1 MQLTRKR
8 YTRSSTSEFRFQ
20 IFLRSSKL
28 SWISTAQPT
37 LAIWTQSL
45 PPINQPAPQRD
56 RQLQL
61 FRLQSGRATSPDRY
75 AGDNLVFLQRRLT
88 PHLCPRKLVLC
99 ERLSTSQIVGRIKG
113 FLEGHKRGF
122 PI

>member
-1 MQLTRKR
+1 MRLTRKR
-8 YTRSSTSEFRFQ
+8 YTPSSTNEFRFQ
-20 IFLRSSKL
+20 ISLRSSKL

-61 FRLQSGRATSPDRY
+61 FRLQSRRATSPDRD
-75 AGDNLVFLQRRLT
+75 AGHNLLFLQRRLT
-88 PHLCPRKLVLC
+88 AHLCPRKLVRC
-99 ERLSTSQIVGRIKG
+99 ERLSISHIVGRIKG
-113 FLEGHKRGF
+113 SLEGHKRGF
-122 PI
+122 LI

>member
-20 IFLRSSKL
+20 IPVRSSKL

-45 PPINQPAPQRD
+45 PPINQPAPPRD

-61 FRLQSGRATSPDRY
+61 FRLQSARATSPNRDAALTLCFCNVVLPFTY
-75 AGDNLVFLQRRLT
+75 AHVNSCFV
-88 PHLCPRKLVLC
+88 
-99 ERLSTSQIVGRIKG
+99 
-113 FLEGHKRGF
+113 
-122 PI
+122 

>member
-8 YTRSSTSEFRFQ
+8 YTPSSTNEFRFQ
-20 IFLRSSKL
+20 ISLRSSTL

-37 LAIWTQSL
+37 LAIWMQSL
-45 PPINQPAPQRD
+45 PPINQPAPPRD

-61 FRLQSGRATSPDRY
+61 FRLQSGRATSPNRH
-75 AGDNLVFLQRRLT
+75 AGSNLVFLQRRLT

-99 ERLSTSQIVGRIKG
+99 ERLSISHIV
-113 FLEGHKRGF
+113 
-122 PI
+122 